1 MRVKR
6 PFSACLAAMLTT
18 SLAVPFALAQEVAPA
33 GASRAA
39 AGSTTPESVR
49 DVLIDQRG
57 KTILQMDELTRNLS
71 VSEEQRGKLQDEIA
85 NLKQD
90 EASVSAELIKAA
102 NAEETLSADI
112 AKQKEALITLEGET
126 ATIHAS
132 LIERSAVLAE
142 VLAALQRLGL
152 NPPPALLVTPQDA
165 LASVRSSVLL
175 GAVVPAMRIET
186 LALKADMERLVVLS
200 DDTKTATANLTIGLQ
215 RQIEDRARL
224 NLLLE
229 EKRRLGANSAEALA
243 AEAARA
249 DSLKGNLASLKALL
263 GSIDDKIADVEK
275 AANERRIAL
284 EKARML
290 DPGTFKVGPSVS
302 FASLKGQLPL
312 PANGKTILKFGQKN
326 SAGIMVNGDTIRTR
340 SAAIVT
346 APSDAVVAFAAPF
359 RSYGQ
364 LVILDTG
371 AGYKMVIGGLAKL
384 GVNAGQT
391 VLAGEPLGI
400 MALRQT
406 AKGQDAASRD
416 ASQLNPELYVELRK
430 DGQAVDPAS
439 WWRQQTSGLQNDD
452 T

>member
-1 MRVKR
+1 MNRN
-6 PFSACLAAMLTT
+6 FTCFGTAIFMACLALPLQAQE
-18 SLAVPFALAQEVAPA
+18 VPQEAAQEVAPA
-33 GASRAA
+33 GAPVTAA
-39 AGSTTPESVR
+39 AKATPANMR

-57 KTILQMDELTRNLS
+57 KTISQMDELTRSLS
-71 VSEEQRGKLQDEIA
+71 VSIEQRAMLLNDIA
-85 NLKQD
+85 ALKQD

-102 NAEETLSADI
+102 KAEAGLNADI
-112 AKQKEALITLEGET
+112 SKQKEALILLEGET

-132 LIERSAVLAE
+132 LVERSAVLAE

-186 LALKADMERLVVLS
+186 LALKADLERLAVLS
-200 DDTKTATANLTIGLQ
+200 TETKAATANLTAGLQ
-215 RQIEDRARL
+215 RQIEDLAKL
-224 NLLLE
+224 DLLLE
-229 EKRRLGANSAEALA
+229 EKRRLGANSVEALA

-249 DSLKGNLASLKALL
+249 KSLEGNLASLKALL

-275 AANERRIAL
+275 AANMRRLAL

-290 DPGTFKVGPSVS
+290 DPGSFTVGPSVQ
-302 FASLKGQLPL
+302 FASLKGQLPW
-312 PANGKTILKFGQKN
+312 PVFGKTILKYGEKN
-326 SAGIMVNGDTIRTR
+326 SAGIVVNGDIIRTR
-340 SAAIVT
+340 SSAIVT
-346 APSDAVVAFAAPF
+346 APADAVVAFAAPF

-391 VLAGEPLGI
+391 VLAGEPLGV
-400 MALRQT
+400 MAPQ
-406 AKGQDAASRD
+406 GQDAAAGKES
-416 ASQLNPELYVELRK
+416 ELYVELRK
-430 DGQAVDPAS
+430 DGQAVNPAS
-439 WWRQQTSGLQNDD
+439 WWRQQPLGLQNDD

>member
-1 MRVKR
+1 MFTAWLVV
-6 PFSACLAAMLTT
+6 PFS
-18 SLAVPFALAQEVAPA
+18 LAQDIAPA

-39 AGSTTPESVR
+39 AGNATPESVR

-57 KTILQMDELTRNLS
+57 KTILQMDELTRSLS
-71 VSEEQRGKLQDEIA
+71 VSQEQRLKLADEVA
-85 NLKQD
+85 SLKQD

-102 NAEETLSADI
+102 DAEENLSRDI
-112 AKQKEALITLEGET
+112 SKQKEALITLEGET

-200 DDTKTATANLTIGLQ
+200 TETKTATAQLTIGLQ

-224 NLLLE
+224 DLLLE
-229 EKRRLGANSAEALA
+229 EKRRLGASSTEALA

-249 DSLKGNLASLKALL
+249 KALQGNLASLKALL
-263 GSIDDKIADVEK
+263 GTIDDKIADVEK
-275 AANERRIAL
+275 ATNARRIAL
-284 EKARML
+284 EKARTL
-290 DPGTFKVGPSVS
+290 DPGTFTVGPSVS
-302 FASLKGQLPL
+302 FASLKGQLPW
-312 PANGKTILKFGQKN
+312 PVSGEAVLKFGEKN
-326 SAGIMVNGDTIRTR
+326 SGGVTVNGDTIQTR

-346 APSDAVVAFAAPF
+346 APADAVVAFAAPF

-371 AGYKMVIGGLAKL
+371 SGYKMVIGGLAKL

-391 VLAGEPLGI
+391 VLAGEPLGV
-400 MALRQT
+400 MPSNSEN
-406 AKGQDAASRD
+406 AASGNL
-416 ASQLNPELYVELRK
+416 QVTLPELYVELRK
-430 DGQAVDPAS
+430 DGQAVNPAS
-439 WWRQQTSGLQNDD
+439 WWRQQISGLKNDD